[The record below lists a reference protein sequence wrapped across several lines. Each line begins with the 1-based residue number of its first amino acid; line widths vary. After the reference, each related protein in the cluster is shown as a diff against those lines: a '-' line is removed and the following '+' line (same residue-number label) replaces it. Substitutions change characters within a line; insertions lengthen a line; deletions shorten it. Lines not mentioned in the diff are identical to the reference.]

1 MSDKLS
7 QLELAVKSCTRCD
20 LYKTRTNAVFGSGN
34 PDSKLMIIGEA
45 PGADEDAQGKPFVG
59 RSGQLLTKI
68 LLSEGIDREKGCYIA
83 NILKSR
89 PPDNRKPNK
98 EETQACLP
106 YLYEQIGIIKPKVI
120 LLLGA
125 TAASTILKDTTPIT
139 KIRGRIF
146 DIVVNDTK
154 IEAIPTFHPSYL
166 LRNPIEREGSP
177 IDLFRQDIRLAKS
190 RL

>member
-1 MSDKLS
+1 MPDKLS
-7 QLELAVKSCTRCD
+7 QLEAVVKACTRCD
-20 LYKTRTNAVFGSGN
+20 LYKTRTNTVFGSGN

-68 LLSEGIDREKGCYIA
+68 LLSEGINREKDCYIA

-125 TAASTILKDTTPIT
+125 TSASTILKDAGPIT
-139 KIRGRIF
+139 KIRGRVF
-146 DIVVNDTK
+146 DIVINDTK

-177 IDLFRQDIRLAKS
+177 IALFRQDIRLAKS
-190 RL
+190 KL

>member
-7 QLELAVKSCTRCD
+7 QLEAIVKSCTRCD

-59 RSGQLLTKI
+59 RSGQLLTRI
-68 LLSEGIDREKGCYIA
+68 LLSEGIDREKDCYIA

-98 EETQACLP
+98 EETEACLP

-125 TAASTILKDTTPIT
+125 TSASTILKDTTPIT
-139 KIRGRIF
+139 KIRGRVF

-190 RL
+190 KL